1 MELLQ
6 KLTLYDLFGYTL
18 PGVIAL
24 LLYNGELSYLADNL
38 TLGGLVLLIVL
49 GYVAGVAI
57 TELADCLECLLNKVP
72 GDNMINKYWEN
83 ICKIYGI
90 SDAKINDALQKAKL
104 IESPPIMMVVL

>member
-24 LLYNGELSYLADNL
+24 LLYNGDLSYLADNL

-49 GYVAGVAI
+49 GYVVGVVF
-57 TELADCLECLLNKVP
+57 TELADGIVCLLNKVL
-72 GDNMINKYWEN
+72 GNNMINKYWEN

-90 SDAKINDALQKAKL
+90 
-104 IESPPIMMVVL
+104 

>member
-24 LLYNGELSYLADNL
+24 LLYNGDLSYLADNL

-49 GYVAGVAI
+49 GYVVGVVF
-57 TELADCLECLLNKVP
+57 TELADGIVCLLNKVL
-72 GDNMINKYWEN
+72 GNNMINKYWE
-83 ICKIYGI
+83 IFVKFMGF
-90 SDAKINDALQKAKL
+90 Q
-104 IESPPIMMVVL
+104 MQR